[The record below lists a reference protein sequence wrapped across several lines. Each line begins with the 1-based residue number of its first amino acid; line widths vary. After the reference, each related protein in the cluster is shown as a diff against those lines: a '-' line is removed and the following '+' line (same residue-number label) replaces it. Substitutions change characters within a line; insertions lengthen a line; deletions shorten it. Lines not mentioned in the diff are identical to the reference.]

1 MTPFISESLEGR
13 RALVTGGTRGTGAAV
28 ARRLAQAGATVLV
41 TARSRP
47 DEVEEKTFIAADLS
61 TAEGT
66 AHVAAE
72 VDARTGG
79 VDVLVNNLGGSAA
92 PAGGFAALGDD
103 DWARE
108 LNVNLLAAVR
118 LDRVLLPH
126 MIAMGKGAIVHVT
139 SIQRRMP
146 LWNGTLAYAA
156 AKAALTTYSKGLA
169 NEVAPRGVRVNT
181 VSPGFVQTSAADH
194 LVARI
199 SEEGV
204 SRRERLSVAS
214 WTPWAASP
222 SAAPT
227 GPKKSPSWSPSSS
240 PTGPRPS
247 SGPSMSSTAAPSRP
261 SETPSNRPDRP
272 SIAIHT
278 RSVMHDDQSRTGT
291 PDTLPEVVIRY
302 LTAHNARDTV
312 TAVSVFTGDA
322 MVIDDG
328 NTYEGTAAI
337 ADWLDRS
344 ATAFTYTT
352 RLTDAWWSDATH
364 CIATQ
369 RLEGDFPGGVV
380 DLHYRFT
387 LRDDLVERLVIEV

>member
-199 SEEGV
+199 SEEGGITTGAALG
-204 SRRERLSVAS
+204 RLMDSLGGI
-214 WTPWAASP
+214 PL
-222 SAAPT
+222 
-227 GPKKSPSWSPSSS
+227 G
-240 PTGPRPS
+240 RP
-247 SGPSMSSTAAPSRP
+247 
-261 SETPSNRPDRP
+261 NRPEEVAELVAFLVSDRA
-272 SIAIHT
+272 SAIIGAEH
-278 RSVMHDDQSRTGT
+278 
-291 PDTLPEVVIRY
+291 
-302 LTAHNARDTV
+302 
-312 TAVSVFTGDA
+312 
-322 MVIDDG
+322 VIDG
-328 NTYEGTAAI
+328 GTVPTI
-337 ADWLDRS
+337 
-344 ATAFTYTT
+344 
-352 RLTDAWWSDATH
+352 
-364 CIATQ
+364 
-369 RLEGDFPGGVV
+369 
-380 DLHYRFT
+380 
-387 LRDDLVERLVIEV
+387 